1 MASFACSLMH
11 LLVYEFGCGSY
22 LLLGLLFLAKAVE
35 PCAIGNRSF
44 DRLLRWLNRLAD
56 GQVANQLILL
66 RNAKHIR
73 HLAADVVR
81 VRDVPFD
88 PAALVAEGDGG
99 DEDVFDCGGVI
110 LNEKRA
116 VAVGND
122 APREHE
128 NHRGGCLADAGVGEG
143 IELFEQDGIVHG
155 DEARRL
161 LVAAGGRGIARLQ
174 QLPEVFARDGG
185 GVISAAV
192 AGAGE
197 DGGEGWHGGLLA

>member
-1 MASFACSLMH
+1 MH
-11 LLVYEFGCGSY
+11 LFVYEFGCGSY

-99 DEDVFDCGGVI
+99 KQDVFDCGGLVLHEI
-110 LNEKRA
+110 GA
-116 VAVGND
+116 VAVGDD
-122 APREHE
+122 AAREHE
-128 NHRGGCLADAGVGEG
+128 DHRGRGFAD
-143 IELFEQDGIVHG
+143 
-155 DEARRL
+155 
-161 LVAAGGRGIARLQ
+161 
-174 QLPEVFARDGG
+174 
-185 GVISAAV
+185 

-197 DGGEGWHGGLLA
+197 GVELFQ

>member
-1 MASFACSLMH
+1 M
-11 LLVYEFGCGSY
+11 
-22 LLLGLLFLAKAVE
+22 
-35 PCAIGNRSF
+35 
-44 DRLLRWLNRLAD
+44 
-56 GQVANQLILL
+56 
-66 RNAKHIR
+66 
-73 HLAADVVR
+73 
-81 VRDVPFD
+81 PFD

-116 VAVGND
+116 VAVGDD

-143 IELFEQDGIVHG
+143 VELFEQDGIVHG

-185 GVISAAV
+185 GVVFAAV

-197 DGGEGWHGGLLA
+197 DGGEGGHGGLLDLFFELNSILKTQSIFVLYSFASSSLCSHKRTYAHRFEATMLQ